1 MALLR
6 PKELRA
12 MRSEDIKAK
21 FKELNDELMHERGI
35 AAMGGAPSS
44 PGKLR
49 ALRTSVARIHTVMRE
64 TELAEAKKKLAE
76 KKRIQLKE
84 KKEEDVKP
92 TKEEK
97 KEWQE
102 FARSVDFRK
111 SCACVSRLRRN
122 NRR

>member
-1 MALLR
+1 MAVLK

-12 MRSEDIKAK
+12 MRPDDIKAK
-21 FKELNDELMHERGI
+21 FKELDDELMHERGI

-64 TELAEAKKKLAE
+64 TELAEAKKKLATQ
-76 KKRIQLKE
+76 KKEQPKE
-84 KKEEDVKP
+84 KKKEKAAKP

-97 KEWQE
+97 K
-102 FARSVDFRK
+102 
-111 SCACVSRLRRN
+111 
-122 NRR
+122 

>member
-1 MALLR
+1 MALLK

-12 MRSEDIKAK
+12 MRPDDVKAK

-64 TELAEAKKKLAE
+64 TELAEAKKKLAIQ
-76 KKRIQLKE
+76 KKEPPKE
-84 KKEEDVKP
+84 KKEKAAKP
-92 TKEEK
+92 KKEEK
-97 KEWQE
+97 K
-102 FARSVDFRK
+102 
-111 SCACVSRLRRN
+111 
-122 NRR
+122 